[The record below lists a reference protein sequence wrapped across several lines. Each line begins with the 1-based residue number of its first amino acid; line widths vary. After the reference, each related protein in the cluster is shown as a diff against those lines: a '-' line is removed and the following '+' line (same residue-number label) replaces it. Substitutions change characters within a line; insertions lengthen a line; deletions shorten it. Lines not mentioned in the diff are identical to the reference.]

1 MKKVGVG
8 RPAGSKEV
16 AEGDVPK
23 RSGVSGCE
31 RKPDRAQPSIDGG
44 PDANRKEQR
53 SWQR

>member
-23 RSGVSGCE
+23 RSGVS
-31 RKPDRAQPSIDGG
+31 A
-44 PDANRKEQR
+44 ANASPTGR
-53 SWQR
+53 SHQ